1 MKEFDEENDDIGED
15 GERSE
20 QENLLPDFKGLEKN
34 EDPTEYEKLYNE
46 TKQLEGKV
54 SDDELKQ
61 AKRFCLINWLAKLR
75 TKYDEDTT
83 TFHQYIHCL
92 AQPKKDRK

>member
-46 TKQLEGKV
+46 TK
-54 SDDELKQ
+54 
-61 AKRFCLINWLAKLR
+61 
-75 TKYDEDTT
+75 
-83 TFHQYIHCL
+83 
-92 AQPKKDRK
+92 